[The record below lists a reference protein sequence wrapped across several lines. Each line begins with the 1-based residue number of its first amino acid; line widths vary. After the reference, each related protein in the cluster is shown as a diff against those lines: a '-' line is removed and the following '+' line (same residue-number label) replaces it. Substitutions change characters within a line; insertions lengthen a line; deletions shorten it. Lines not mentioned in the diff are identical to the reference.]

1 MGHNWL
7 QLFRSIEEIPLD
19 GVRVC
24 TLHGVAGKLKAY
36 IITRITV
43 LWTVIH
49 TAVRN

>member
-7 QLFRSIEEIPLD
+7 QFFRSIEEIPLD
-19 GVRVC
+19 GVRVYIAWR
-24 TLHGVAGKLKAY
+24 GRKLKAY

-49 TAVRN
+49 TAGRN